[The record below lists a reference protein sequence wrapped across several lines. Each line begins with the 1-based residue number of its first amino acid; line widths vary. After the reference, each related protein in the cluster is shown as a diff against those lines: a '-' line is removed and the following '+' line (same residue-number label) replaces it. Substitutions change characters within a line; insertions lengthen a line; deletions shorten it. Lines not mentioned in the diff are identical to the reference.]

1 MRHAPTLLL
10 LLFSVLLTS
19 MTFAQRAFTIT
30 GRVKVEGGGLEN
42 TKVVVYKNGE
52 KDRVI
57 TSGLGKFNLDLA
69 LNANYVLSFE
79 KDGFVTKKLV
89 FDTKVPA
96 DAAANGFSPF
106 EFAVSLFKQY
116 DDINIVVFN
125 QPVGMIRY
133 EASVDDFDYDTDY
146 TKSIQSQLQAV
157 MEQVEEKQAEEQEAA
172 KEEEKKAAEAAKA
185 KAQAEAEAKKAAE
198 TAAREEARR
207 KAAEEAEAAR
217 LAASE
222 RKAEAERKAAEAR
235 KAEEERKAAAA
246 AARSEPTPKPTP
258 VVTAKEEPPPPPPA
272 PRVTRNALAA
282 RVVEGEDGRRPQ
294 APVVGEEGSPVRP
307 AQAQH
312 GTEERPEEAVPVAAT
327 VREEQLVVEP
337 NKVMTVIRLER
348 EGVSTEFKRIVHK
361 WGGIYYFKNGDSCTR
376 EVYES
381 EALATAE

>member
-1 MRHAPTLLL
+1 MHRAPKLLL
-10 LLFSVLLTS
+10 LLFSALLTS
-19 MTFAQRAFTIT
+19 SAFAQRAFTIT

-42 TKVVVYKNGE
+42 TKVIVYKNGE

-57 TSGLGKFNLDLA
+57 TSGLGKFNLDLS

-96 DAAANGFSPF
+96 DAAANGFAPF

-146 TKSIQSQLQAV
+146 TKSIQSQLQTV
-157 MEQVEEKQAEEQEAA
+157 MEQVEEKQAEEQQAL
-172 KEEEKKAAEAAKA
+172 KEQEKQAAESAKA
-185 KAQAEAEAKKAAE
+185 KAQADAEAKKAAE
-198 TAAREEARR
+198 AAAKEEARR
-207 KAAEEAEAAR
+207 KATEEAETAR
-217 LAASE
+217 LAAAE

-235 KAEEERKAAAA
+235 KVEEERKAAALVA
-246 AARSEPTPKPTP
+246 KAEPPPKPAP

-272 PRVTRNALAA
+272 PRVTRNVLAA
-282 RVVEGEDGRRPQ
+282 RVVEGEDGRRMQ
-294 APVVGEEGSPVRP
+294 APIAGEEASPVRP
-307 AQAQH
+307 AQAQQ
-312 GTEERPEEAVPVAAT
+312 GAEDRPEEPAHVAEV

-348 EGVSTEFKRIVHK
+348 EGVSTEFKRIMHK
-361 WGGIYYFKNGDSCTR
+361 WGGIYYFKNGDSCSR

>member
-1 MRHAPTLLL
+1 MPHASKP
-10 LLFSVLLTS
+10 LLFLCGVLLTS
-19 MTFAQRAFTIT
+19 MAFAQRAFTIT

-52 KDRVI
+52 KDRVL
-57 TSGLGKFNLDLA
+57 TSGLGKFNLDLT

-146 TKSIQSQLQAV
+146 TKSIQSQLQTV
-157 MEQVEEKQAEEQEAA
+157 MEQVEQKQAEEQQQA
-172 KEEEKKAAEAAKA
+172 KEQEKQAAEAAKA
-185 KAQAEAEAKKAAE
+185 KAQAEVEAKKAAD
-198 TAAREEARR
+198 AAKKEEAKR
-207 KAAEEAEAAR
+207 KAAEEAEAER
-217 LAASE
+217 LAAAE
-222 RKAEAERKAAEAR
+222 RKAEEERKAAEAR
-235 KAEEERKAAAA
+235 KAEEDRKAAAA
-246 AARSEPTPKPTP
+246 AAKSAPPPQP
-258 VVTAKEEPPPPPPA
+258 AAAVVSREEPPPPPPM
-272 PRVTRNALAA
+272 PRVTRNRLAA
-282 RVVEGEDGRRPQ
+282 RVVEGEDGRRTQ
-294 APVVGEEGSPVRP
+294 DPVAGDEPSPVRP
-307 AQAQH
+307 AQAQQ
-312 GTEERPEEAVPVAAT
+312 GSEDRPEEPVILAEV
-327 VREEQLVVEP
+327 VREEELIVEP

-361 WGGIYYFKNGDSCTR
+361 WGGVFYFKNGDSCTR

>member
-1 MRHAPTLLL
+1 MHHLLKPFL
-10 LLFSVLLTS
+10 LMTGVLLASVST
-19 MTFAQRAFTIT
+19 AQRAFTIT

-96 DAAANGFSPF
+96 DAAANGFAPF

-157 MEQVEEKQAEEQEAA
+157 MEQVEQKQAEEQQAA
-172 KEEEKKAAEAAKA
+172 WEQERSAAEAAKA
-185 KAQAEAEAKKAAE
+185 KAQAEAEAKRAAE
-198 TAAREEARR
+198 AAAKDEAKR

-217 LAASE
+217 LAASA
-222 RKAEAERKAAEAR
+222 RKAEEERKAAEAR
-235 KAEEERKAAAA
+235 KAEEERKAAASA
-246 AARSEPTPKPTP
+246 AKAELPPRPAP

-272 PRVTRNALAA
+272 PRVTRNALSA
-282 RVVEGEDGRRPQ
+282 RVVEGEDGRRAQ
-294 APVVGEEGSPVRP
+294 VPVAGEEASPVRP
-307 AQAQH
+307 APAQQ
-312 GTEERPEEAVPVAAT
+312 GAEDRPEEPAHVAEV

-361 WGGIYYFKNGDSCTR
+361 WGGIYYFKNGDSCSR

>member
-1 MRHAPTLLL
+1 MLRSPK
-10 LLFSVLLTS
+10 LLFLSAFVFLAS
-19 MTFAQRAFTIT
+19 AAFAQRTFTIT

-52 KDRVI
+52 KDRVL
-57 TSGLGKFNLDLA
+57 TSGLGKFNLDLT

-146 TKSIQSQLQAV
+146 TKSIQSQLQTV
-157 MEQVEEKQAEEQEAA
+157 MEQVEQKQAEEQQQA
-172 KEEEKKAAEAAKA
+172 KEQEKQAAEAAKA

-198 TAAREEARR
+198 AAAKEEARR
-207 KAAEEAEAAR
+207 KAAADAEAER
-217 LAASE
+217 LAAAE
-222 RKAEAERKAAEAR
+222 RKAESDRRAAEAR
-235 KAEEERKAAAA
+235 KAEDERKAAAA
-246 AARSEPTPKPTP
+246 AAKAEPLPKPAP
-258 VVTAKEEPPPPPPA
+258 VVTAREEPPPSPPA
-272 PRVTRNALAA
+272 PRVTRNALSA
-282 RVVEGEDGRRPQ
+282 RVVEGADGRRAQ
-294 APVVGEEGSPVRP
+294 APVAGEEPSPVRSAAARQGGDDRP
-307 AQAQH
+307 AEPVHAAEVVRQ
-312 GTEERPEEAVPVAAT
+312 EE
-327 VREEQLVVEP
+327 LIVEP

-348 EGVSTEFKRIVHK
+348 EGVSTEFKRIAHK
-361 WGGIYYFKNGDSCTR
+361 WGGVFYFKNGDICTR